1 MDVNSR
7 RVSLLFY
14 IHLCVYVCV
23 CPITIS
29 QGVVS
34 ELCPGRVKEKL

>member
-14 IHLCVYVCV
+14 IHLCVCV